1 MKNKKLME
9 KVTHKLQQ
17 LNSLINVIHSDVVKM
32 INISAETE
40 LSVRKNDAQKLAR
53 AEKKIEEILKKHK

>member
-1 MKNKKLME
+1 ME
-9 KVTHKLQQ
+9 KLTLKLKQ